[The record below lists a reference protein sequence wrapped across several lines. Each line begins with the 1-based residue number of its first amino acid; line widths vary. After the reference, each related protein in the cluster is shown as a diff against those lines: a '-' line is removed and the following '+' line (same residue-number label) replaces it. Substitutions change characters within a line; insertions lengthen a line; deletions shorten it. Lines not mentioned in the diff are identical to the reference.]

1 MFKELVLSDN
11 VLQLKL
17 KEKLSRL
24 TSDVN
29 WNERLE
35 FILNKYKDRDAKT
48 FDINFLY
55 MLTYSLRSK
64 YTQSVKELYNSVYK
78 TIFEYN
84 ILPGSDIVLLTYNQN
99 DFYKISS
106 NYGQYISNLLE
117 RMTNIWLKVLQ
128 QLCCN
133 YKIVRQS
140 LDGQHDKQQDGQQ
153 SIKDVPVINLLTLFN
168 INVPNQIFSIEYSTA
183 KNKTESVINN
193 IILNLFNCCYGD
205 TITDGE
211 NYYQPVNFNIVIK

>member
-48 FDINFLY
+48 FDKEFLY

-84 ILPGSDIVLLTYNQN
+84 ILPGSNIVLLTYDQN

-133 YKIVRQS
+133 YKIVRQP
-140 LDGQHDKQQDGQQ
+140 LDGQQDEQHDKQ
-153 SIKDVPVINLLTLFN
+153 SIKNVSDNVSKDVPVINLLTLLN
-168 INVPNQIFSIEYSTA
+168 INTNIPNQILSIEYSTA
-183 KNKTESVINN
+183 KNKTESVVNN
-193 IILNLFNCCYGD
+193 IILN
-205 TITDGE
+205 
-211 NYYQPVNFNIVIK
+211 KR